1 MKKRLESKLN
11 MYDAVVNC
19 CNSNST
25 IVATVPAFQTSLN
38 ELATKATAIRTAIQ
52 DSTKIITGV
61 ALGKTEQQKDLARQ
75 AANISAAV
83 YAFASASGDTGL
95 KQEMKYR
102 PSTLLRMKDGMLGPV
117 CQNIH
122 DVASANLADLADY
135 NITAPLLTGFS
146 SAIAAYIAAVP
157 STRNAVA
164 YRATALAALDALFA
178 GADEIVKNQMDK
190 TAQQFI
196 LTHPDFYNN
205 YRTNRIILDAAST
218 HSQIKGKVLKAGSP
232 MPLAGASVEVVGG
245 NITATSDAK
254 GIFRF
259 KPIQP
264 GTYSLKV
271 TLQGYAERTIDN
283 VLVKLG
289 RSANTVVEMIQSAV
303 A

>member
-38 ELATKATAIRTAIQ
+38 ELAAKATAIRAAIT
-52 DSTKIITGV
+52 DASKIISGV
-61 ALGKTEQQKDLARQ
+61 AMGKTEQQKDLALQ
-75 AANISAAV
+75 AANIAAAV
-83 YAFASASGDTGL
+83 CAFASASGNIGL
-95 KQEMKYR
+95 KQEMKYGLT
-102 PSTLLRMKDGMLGPV
+102 TLLRMKDGMLGPV

-122 DVASANLADLADY
+122 AVATADIADLADY
-135 NITAPLLTGFS
+135 NITAPLLTAFS
-146 SAIAAYIAAVP
+146 SAIDGYIATVP

-164 YRATALAALDALFA
+164 DSATALVALDTLFA
-178 GADEIVKNQMDK
+178 DADEIVKNQMDK
-190 TAQQFI
+190 TAQQFL

-205 YRTNRIILDAAST
+205 YRSNRIILDPAST
-218 HSQIKGKVLKAGSP
+218 SSQIKGKVLKAGSP
-232 MPLAGASVEVVGG
+232 DPLAGASVEVVGG
-245 NITATSDAK
+245 GITATSDAK

-271 TLQGYAERTIDN
+271 TLEGYAEHTINN

-289 RSANTVVEMIQSAV
+289 HTANTVVEMIQSAV

>member
-19 CNSNST
+19 CNSNSA
-25 IVATVPAFQTSLN
+25 IIATVPAFQASQS
-38 ELATKATAIRTAIQ
+38 ELAAKATAIRSSIQ
-52 DSTKIITGV
+52 EVTKIITGV
-61 ALGKTEQQKDLARQ
+61 AMGKSDQQKGLARQ

-83 YAFASASGDTGL
+83 YAFASASGNIAL

-102 PSTLLRMKDGMLGPV
+102 LTNLLRMKDEVLGPV

-122 DVASANLADLADY
+122 AVANANIADLADY

-146 SAIAAYIAAVP
+146 AAIDAYIASVP

-164 YRATALAALDALFA
+164 SRATALAALDTLFA
-178 GADEIVKNQMDK
+178 DADDIVKNQMDK
-190 TAQQFI
+190 TAQQF
-196 LTHPDFYNN
+196 LDAHPDFYKN
-205 YRTNRIILDAAST
+205 YRTNRIILDPAST
-218 HSQIKGKVLKAGSP
+218 HSQIRGKVLKAGSP
-232 MPLAGASVEVVGG
+232 LPLAGASVEVVGG
-245 NITATSDAK
+245 SITATSDAK

-271 TLQGYAERTIDN
+271 TLEGYAERTIDN

-289 RSANTVVEMIQSAV
+289 RSANTVVEMIQHAV